1 MKGRVTQLDGLRG
14 VFAVLIIAHHH
25 NAFPKSIFY
34 DNFFVVNAGL
44 YVDFFFV
51 LSGYVIAKN
60 YIDRINTSEE
70 FFSFLKKRF
79 IRLYPLLFFTEIV
92 FLFFNVIGDRST
104 LKNVPM
110 GTGYYINTI
119 TDTLTFM
126 GSTPIFGSWI
136 GLNYPSWSISSEMIS
151 YLIFGLVLLVFRKW
165 KYITFGVISLLSIAF
180 IINYGEYMLAYDY
193 GFIRG
198 ILCFSAGIFT
208 FKYLQ
213 NFKKSTTWAEFPY
226 LMILLIALYIVHH
239 WDLHLERL
247 IFPVIFAA
255 GIVVFSNSTGVITKF
270 LNSKPIQFLGE
281 ISYSIYLNHA
291 IVLILLNVLLFRYLK
306 LPSNEI
312 MILISLLASI
322 AITIIYS
329 KFTYQYVE
337 KGIGNY
343 LRKKW

>member
-213 NFKKSTTWAEFPY
+213 NFKKSTT
-226 LMILLIALYIVHH
+226 
-239 WDLHLERL
+239 
-247 IFPVIFAA
+247 
-255 GIVVFSNSTGVITKF
+255 
-270 LNSKPIQFLGE
+270 
-281 ISYSIYLNHA
+281 
-291 IVLILLNVLLFRYLK
+291 
-306 LPSNEI
+306 
-312 MILISLLASI
+312 
-322 AITIIYS
+322 TII
-329 KFTYQYVE
+329 FQ
-337 KGIGNY
+337 I
-343 LRKKW
+343 R